1 MILLII
7 FIVFTMFLLYAWAC
21 IIVHVNQYCSTLTS
35 VFNMY
40 FSYLIHY
47 LSIATSLRCSAQLR
61 TVSSSSG
68 YGPCPQVLNKTCSQV
83 PNVSIALTLSSLR
96 SFALCG
102 SLRSVLGPNQP
113 CARWATDPGVG
124 EATEQNPSLCDPSII
139 TVQSIIALR
148 LIWGSPDRLYA

>member
-21 IIVHVNQYCSTLTS
+21 IIVCVNQYCSTLTS

-61 TVSSSSG
+61 TVSSSSPIWLMLMYQTSTPMDLAPLG
-68 YGPCPQVLNKTCSQV
+68 
-83 PNVSIALTLSSLR
+83 NVDGIPSPHLSDERFS
-96 SFALCG
+96 
-102 SLRSVLGPNQP
+102 
-113 CARWATDPGVG
+113 
-124 EATEQNPSLCDPSII
+124 E
-139 TVQSIIALR
+139 
-148 LIWGSPDRLYA
+148 

>member
-21 IIVHVNQYCSTLTS
+21 IIVRVNRYCSTLTS
-35 VFNMY
+35 VLKMY
-40 FSYLIHY
+40 SSYLIPY
-47 LSIATSLRCSAQLR
+47 LSTASPQRSSAQPR

-68 YGPCPQVLNKTCSQV
+68 YGPCPQVLNKSRSQV

-96 SFALCG
+96 SFTLCG

-113 CARWATDPGVG
+113 CARCATDPGVG
-124 EATEQNPSLCDPSII
+124 EATEQTPSLCDLSII

-148 LIWGSPDRLYA
+148 LIWGSPDRL